1 MNDAGGLMEPF
12 QHQQSVWSLIKECV
26 PDSELPEIRAIL
38 GDALIDMYT
47 EIYSEVQMWEQM
59 WHDVHDG
66 KSQMPHSTLADP
78 PAVKELL
85 RSELQLLLLSLRQE
99 ATTLCRDEAVVM
111 SRYSPR
117 VVSYAL
123 STQIQRSPDSF
134 ECTTPTSRP
143 ESSRSSS
150 RLSSHSSIEDEIQ
163 ALQHKLNITHINEV
177 VSHLRS
183 VLTEECEVL
192 KNDVQLL
199 QESVEL
205 EYLKQSGFMEPTLTE
220 LKKERRLI
228 RQDLEALNLMKESTC
243 TDNLKSDVSQ
253 IDSRE
258 MKLTGLASDSEKKQS
273 VSPVSPRTE
282 FLQPK
287 PPPAV
292 APPHDNRTRH
302 RMSLKATQLSGSSPK
317 HAQLQG
323 LDLENVHIHSV
334 PQMNSAT
341 VESSPSES
349 ETAFV
354 GSATCRL
361 KYGALAGHLG
371 AAPISL
377 VPAPPP
383 ARQRASSRGQRVG
396 RRLARHQT
404 GNLLSATSSIF
415 SEIKVLK

>member
-1 MNDAGGLMEPF
+1 MEPF
-12 QHQQSVWSLIKECV
+12 QNQQSVWSLIKECV

-47 EIYSEVQMWEQM
+47 EIYSEVQLWEQM
-59 WHDVHDG
+59 WHEVHDG
-66 KSQMPHSTLADP
+66 KSQMPHSSLADP

-99 ATTLCRDEAVVM
+99 ATTLGRDEAEVM

-123 STQIQRSPDSF
+123 STERQRSPDNF

-143 ESSRSSS
+143 ESRRSSS
-150 RLSSHSSIEDEIQ
+150 RLSSHSSIEEEIQ
-163 ALQHKLNITHINEV
+163 ALRHKLNITHIDEV

-228 RQDLEALNLMKESTC
+228 QQDLEALNLMKESTC
-243 TDNLKSDVSQ
+243 ARGLKSDVSQ

-258 MKLTGLASDSEKKQS
+258 MKLTGLAGNSEKKQ
-273 VSPVSPRTE
+273 SPVSPRTE

-292 APPHDNRTRH
+292 APPHENRTRH
-302 RMSLKATQLSGSSPK
+302 RLSLKATQLSGTSPK

-323 LDLENVHIHSV
+323 VDPENVHIHSV
-334 PQMNSAT
+334 PRMNSAA
-341 VESSPSES
+341 VESSSSES
-349 ETAFV
+349 EIAFV
-354 GSATCRL
+354 GSANCRL

-383 ARQRASSRGQRVG
+383 AVQRASSRGQRVG
-396 RRLARHQT
+396 RRLAHHQT